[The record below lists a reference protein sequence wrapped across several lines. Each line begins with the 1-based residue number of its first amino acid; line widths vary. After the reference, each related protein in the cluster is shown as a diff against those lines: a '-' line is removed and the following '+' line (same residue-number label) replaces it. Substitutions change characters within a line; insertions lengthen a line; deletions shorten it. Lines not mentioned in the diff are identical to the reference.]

1 MNSVFF
7 SFNKYKKNISFSF
20 LAAGFCPKNLA
31 FARKI
36 MVLPE
41 SGGVQPPSP
50 LARRPDAYTLLNHAV
65 QIARTLTTAQSRQ

>member
-7 SFNKYKKNISFSF
+7 SFNKYLKISF

-36 MVLPE
+36 MAL
-41 SGGVQPPSP
+41 P
-50 LARRPDAYTLLNHAV
+50 LARMPLGPPRGED
-65 QIARTLTTAQSRQ
+65 TAL